1 MDKVT
6 EHLIEGCRRGD
17 RSSQLKL
24 YKQYAQRLYI
34 ACLRIVGNSS
44 EAEEAMQ
51 DSLLKIFT
59 RLDQYHDGQCFE
71 AWMHRIA
78 IYTAIDYVRRQAPD
92 QEELSD
98 NLAEPDEEGPDE
110 EDIQYSVAQINEA
123 TKKLPAGYRIILSL
137 YLFEGYDMEEIA
149 SILKIQPPSVRS
161 QYLRAKRKLLLLFLV
176 IRDLFHLLKHQRE
189 ALQAIA
195 VMLGHGEETVV
206 GTRQGREY
214 RFLEHIIIRE
224 DPFALLQ

>member
-51 DSLLKIFT
+51 DSFLKIFT

-78 IYTAIDYVRRQAPD
+78 IHTAIDYVRRQAPD

-98 NLAEPDEEGPDE
+98 NLAEPETDGR
-110 EDIQYSVAQINEA
+110 
-123 TKKLPAGYRIILSL
+123 TRKKSNIPWHR
-137 YLFEGYDMEEIA
+137 
-149 SILKIQPPSVRS
+149 
-161 QYLRAKRKLLLLFLV
+161 
-176 IRDLFHLLKHQRE
+176 
-189 ALQAIA
+189 
-195 VMLGHGEETVV
+195 
-206 GTRQGREY
+206 
-214 RFLEHIIIRE
+214 
-224 DPFALLQ
+224 

>member
-51 DSLLKIFT
+51 DSFLKIFT

-78 IYTAIDYVRRQAPD
+78 IHTA
-92 QEELSD
+92 
-98 NLAEPDEEGPDE
+98 DEEE
-110 EDIQYSVAQINEA
+110 IQYSVAQIKEA

-161 QYLRAKRKLLLLFLV
+161 QYLRAKRKLLD
-176 IRDLFHLLKHQRE
+176 I
-189 ALQAIA
+189 IA
-195 VMLGHGEETVV
+195 
-206 GTRQGREY
+206 
-214 RFLEHIIIRE
+214 
-224 DPFALLQ
+224 AN

>member
-51 DSLLKIFT
+51 DSFLKIFT

-78 IYTAIDYVRRQAPD
+78 IHTAIDYVRRQAPD

-98 NLAEPDEEGPDE
+98 NLAEPENGRTGRGRNPIFRGTDKGSYQE
-110 EDIQYSVAQINEA
+110 VAGR
-123 TKKLPAGYRIILSL
+123 LPHNPL
-137 YLFEGYDMEEIA
+137 
-149 SILKIQPPSVRS
+149 
-161 QYLRAKRKLLLLFLV
+161 
-176 IRDLFHLLKHQRE
+176 
-189 ALQAIA
+189 ALP
-195 VMLGHGEETVV
+195 L
-206 GTRQGREY
+206 
-214 RFLEHIIIRE
+214 
-224 DPFALLQ
+224 

>member
-51 DSLLKIFT
+51 DSFLKIFT

-78 IYTAIDYVRRQAPD
+78 IHTAIDYVRRQAPD

-98 NLAEPDEEGPDE
+98 NLDEEE
-110 EDIQYSVAQINEA
+110 IQYSVAQIKEA
-123 TKKLPAGYRIILSL
+123 TTKLPAGYRIILSL

-161 QYLRAKRKLLLLFLV
+161 QYLRAKRKLLD
-176 IRDLFHLLKHQRE
+176 I
-189 ALQAIA
+189 IA
-195 VMLGHGEETVV
+195 
-206 GTRQGREY
+206 
-214 RFLEHIIIRE
+214 
-224 DPFALLQ
+224 AN

>member
-51 DSLLKIFT
+51 DSFLKIFT

-78 IYTAIDYVRRQAPD
+78 IHTAIDYVRRQAPD

-98 NLAEPDEEGPDE
+98 NLAEPETDGPD
-110 EDIQYSVAQINEA
+110 S
-123 TKKLPAGYRIILSL
+123 G
-137 YLFEGYDMEEIA
+137 G
-149 SILKIQPPSVRS
+149 
-161 QYLRAKRKLLLLFLV
+161 
-176 IRDLFHLLKHQRE
+176 
-189 ALQAIA
+189 
-195 VMLGHGEETVV
+195 GEEERP
-206 GTRQGREY
+206 GE
-214 RFLEHIIIRE
+214 LKN
-224 DPFALLQ
+224 